1 MTKTSYSAAIFA
13 LGCKL
18 LARVQSAGASLCLA
32 IGFLMV
38 CAGASAQTIE
48 SLEWV
53 GGTQSA
59 IARITFNANVRFL
72 QQSPMGPGDL
82 VQLSFQIVAAD
93 DAVLMQSIEEG
104 KRLARSGDRV
114 GMALTYAPTPN
125 SQVRSMT
132 LRFTEKVRVLAR
144 QGPGAR
150 AIDLSFV
157 GANGAGG
164 ASASEQP
171 LPAMAIR
178 PDERRYIVVLQTFA
192 LDQVAEMPRVAAQFQ
207 DYAVFTRKLEQDGQL
222 RFALAMGY
230 FRTQADAQTVRDRAA
245 DRFPSASVLQSELL
259 APATAV
265 ARGAAG
271 TPRTAPA
278 ATQASETGALATDGK
293 GPVAP
298 PAKALAE
305 LVALADERRYV
316 VLLQTFARDEVATM
330 PRVAAQ
336 FQDYAVFTRSMEQDG
351 SQRFV
356 LAMGYFRTREEAQSV
371 RDRAAG
377 SFPTASVLPL
387 ELLATAPTAA
397 AKPVSAVV
405 ASAAATTGALAVA
418 EAGAGLGLPDAEAV
432 AKLNSQAAELL
443 QKGQLALSQQR
454 WQDAVAAFNQA
465 LMLPPNRVSQQAQE
479 LIGAAWEG
487 LKQNEK
493 ARIEYQLYL
502 RLYPQGEAVQRVT
515 QRLNVLGPAMAS
527 SANATDKPDAAQ
539 GLGGLISTGSISQYY
554 YGGRSKTD
562 SLVNIAANIDQKTLS
577 RTNQSTLVTSVDLSG
592 RYKSENS
599 ETKLVLRDTY
609 SKNFITST
617 NTQSGLS
624 AVYVDYRFVNPQLNV
639 RLGRQSA
646 IGGSLFGLFDGVS
659 LAMPVSAKFKL
670 DAMAGVPA
678 NTLVTAPSQR
688 LAGLMLEADNLFD
701 HWGGNISLVDQTT
714 QGISDRRAAGF
725 ELRYFGDAVSM
736 YSQLDYDLNFR
747 TLNAATLQ
755 GSMQGPLG
763 TTMTLL
769 LDSRKAPSL
778 QLSDAL
784 ISSGTTSLMTLL
796 QLKSLAEV
804 KDMAL
809 GTAAQARQAMFSV
822 SRALSPKW
830 QGSLDLRYSDV
841 GALPAVG
848 DFQAMPA
855 TGAQYNVS
863 MQLTGSNLYSSRD
876 INGLNL
882 SVIRSDT
889 LRGTQLAYNNL
900 TGFLD
905 NKASFEPSIRI
916 YTQTDSDANKVLRIS
931 PGVRF
936 SYKLSDRAS
945 LLGETIYE
953 RSTIEGPTNHEESSA
968 VFFYVGYRYDFY

>member
-1 MTKTSYSAAIFA
+1 MTKPRLSGVNSS
-13 LGCKL
+13 GVRKL
-18 LARVQSAGASLCLA
+18 LARLQSAGANCCLA
-32 IGFLMV
+32 IGLLLA
-38 CAGASAQTIE
+38 CAGVSAQSIE
-48 SLEWV
+48 SLQWLD
-53 GGTQSA
+53 GTSSP

-104 KRLARSGDRV
+104 KRLARSDDRV
-114 GMALTYAPTPN
+114 GIALTYAPTP
-125 SQVRSMT
+125 SLPVKSLT
-132 LRFTEKVRVLAR
+132 LRFTDKVRVLAR

-157 GANGAGG
+157 GADGARA
-164 ASASEQP
+164 ASASDKP
-171 LPAMAIR
+171 LPAMAMR
-178 PDERRYIVVLQTFA
+178 PNERRYVVVLQTFA
-192 LDQVAEMPRVAAQFQ
+192 LDEVAEMPRVAAQFQ
-207 DYAVFTRKLEQDGQL
+207 DYAVFTRKLELDGQL

-230 FRTQADAQTVRDRAA
+230 FRTQDEAQTVRDRAA
-245 DRFPSASVLQSELL
+245 ERFPSASVLQTEQLAS
-259 APATAV
+259 APAGAQAV
-265 ARGAAG
+265 VVAPRAAS
-271 TPRTAPA
+271 APTR
-278 ATQASETGALATDGK
+278 ATQAAPLAPTDK
-293 GPVAP
+293 GPVTP
-298 PAKALAE
+298 PVKAVAQR
-305 LVALADERRYV
+305 VALPDERRYV

-330 PRVAAQ
+330 PHVAAQ
-336 FQDYAVFTRSMEQDG
+336 FQDYAVFTRAMEQDG

-356 LAMGYFRTREEAQSV
+356 LAMGYFNTREQAQAV
-371 RDRAAG
+371 RDQAAG

-387 ELLATAPTAA
+387 ESLAVAPIAA
-397 AKPVSAVV
+397 AAPVPAVV
-405 ASAAATTGALAVA
+405 ASVAAV
-418 EAGAGLGLPDAEAV
+418 PDAESV
-432 AKLNSQAAELL
+432 VKLNSQAVQLL
-443 QKGQLALSQQR
+443 LRGELALSQQR
-454 WQDAVAAFNQA
+454 WQEAVAALNQA
-465 LMLPPNRVSQQAQE
+465 LLLPPNPSSQKAQE

-487 LKQNEK
+487 MKQTDK
-493 ARIEYQLYL
+493 ARLEYQLYL
-502 RLYPQGEAVQRVT
+502 RLYPQGEATQRVT
-515 QRLNVLGPAMAS
+515 QRFEALGGAVTS
-527 SANATDKPDAAQ
+527 SAKPPEPTDGKSSSTPFNA
-539 GLGGLISTGSISQYY
+539 TGSISQYY

-562 SLVNIAANIDQKTLS
+562 SLVNISATIDQSTLS
-577 RTNQSTLVTSVDLSG
+577 RANQSTLVTSLDLAG
-592 RYKSENS
+592 RYKSDNS
-599 ETKLVLRDTY
+599 ETKIVLRDTY

-624 AVYVDYRFVNPQLNV
+624 AVYVDYRFVDPQLSV

-659 LAMPVSAKFKL
+659 LTMPVSGKFKL
-670 DAMAGVPA
+670 NAMGGVPA

-701 HWGGNISLVDQTT
+701 HWGGNFSLVDQTT

-747 TLNAATLQ
+747 VLNAATLQ

-763 TTMTLL
+763 TTMTIL

-863 MQLTGSNLYSSRD
+863 VQLTGSNLYSSRD

-889 LRGTQLAYNNL
+889 LRGMQLAYNNL

-905 NKASFEPSIRI
+905 NKASFEPSIRV
-916 YTQTDSDANKVLRIS
+916 YTQTDSDATKVLRIS

-953 RSTIEGPTNHEESSA
+953 RSTTEGPINHEESSA